1 MTFCSSIT
9 EMTINGLIGRVRND
23 PFTCLII
30 PATQLIQ
37 SQTSTEDFVK
47 TFNAAFRKS
56 SVPFAVALRQQ
67 TVCVIDY
74 IDRFRF
80 H

>member
-9 EMTINGLIGRVRND
+9 EMTINGPIGRDRND
-23 PFTCLII
+23 PFISLII
-30 PATQLIQ
+30 SATQLIQ

-47 TFNAAFRKS
+47 TLNAAFRKS
-56 SVPFAVALRQQ
+56 SVPFAVVLSQQ
-67 TVCVIDY
+67 TVCMIDY